1 MLSTLLRQ
9 SLANCED
16 SNAGQR
22 DWEEIK
28 GKAGKVGQQKLIN
41 KPTAGG
47 AEKWVTDT
55 GCFQG

>member
-1 MLSTLLRQ
+1 MR
-9 SLANCED
+9 
-16 SNAGQR
+16 GR